1 MKIKARIQKILEVQT
16 GTSKAGREWKKQA
29 FIVTQF
35 NSFKDDLYCEM
46 WNKDIDLL
54 TVRKEGETVEKKNY
68 QFDYTSKQFVDRYG
82 PNATAWADLPED
94 NKPTVGTKVKRPG
107 KGVWIWDGSNLIP
120 FEKE

>member
-54 TVRKEGETVEKKNY
+54 TVRKEGETVEMELLIKSREWNGKY
-68 QFDYTSKQFVDRYG
+68 YTNVNCS
-82 PNATAWADLPED
+82 
-94 NKPTVGTKVKRPG
+94 
-107 KGVWIWDGSNLIP
+107 LITPVNDEEEEEEITP
-120 FEKE
+120 F